1 MLATYIQ
8 AGIFS
13 TVMGYAVKNYHYI
26 YFSVSHYV
34 RKDNF
39 PPRCFQ
45 FSHFPSF
52 DSSIDAPLHCNCK
65 PFVSNLPS
73 VFVRLISQ
81 TTKAFREVRGGEANM
96 PEMSLFASV
105 VWALSVA
112 PGGYLCV
119 WIAYWIWHRL
129 NWKFIKTY
137 VEGSKEGIER
147 ERERRQTFKW
157 RLCVE
162 QHLHIWAVHS
172 EKEKRT

>member
-39 PPRCFQ
+39 PQRCFQ

-73 VFVRLISQ
+73 VFVWLISQ
-81 TTKAFREVRGGEANM
+81 TTKAFREVRGGKQICRKCLYLPASSGL
-96 PEMSLFASV
+96 SLS
-105 VWALSVA
+105 S
-112 PGGYLCV
+112 PGVIYVCGLLIGFGTDSIESLLKRMLRDPRRGY
-119 WIAYWIWHRL
+119 
-129 NWKFIKTY
+129 
-137 VEGSKEGIER
+137 R
-147 ERERRQTFKW
+147 ERGRAPAD
-157 RLCVE
+157 
-162 QHLHIWAVHS
+162 I
-172 EKEKRT
+172 

>member
-39 PPRCFQ
+39 PQRCFQ

-73 VFVRLISQ
+73 VFVWLISQ
-81 TTKAFREVRGGEANM
+81 TTKAFREVRGGSKYAGNVFICQRRLG
-96 PEMSLFASV
+96 SLCRPQGLFM
-105 VWALSVA
+105 
-112 PGGYLCV
+112 CV
-119 WIAYWIWHRL
+119 DCLLDLA
-129 NWKFIKTY
+129 
-137 VEGSKEGIER
+137 
-147 ERERRQTFKW
+147 QTQLK
-157 RLCVE
+157 VY
-162 QHLHIWAVHS
+162 
-172 EKEKRT
+172 